1 MNDPWTRQRL
11 KKIFIS
17 LFPDP
22 HHSPRYQKVKKK
34 DPFLYDMIMHRFNGY
49 RAFLKAIKR
58 PMPPTSAKERAFI
71 KYSSNVSKR
80 YYINC
85 WSTLEEYTFAALVL
99 LNEENNFIHNCPFP
113 SKISK
118 DYITQLTLLYLRSCS
133 ERNDSC
139 PQVKQIEDITRNTL
153 KSGRRLSIVGGQ
165 SIRINTENSSINGD
179 SRIKKSLNSTNENI
193 TPRIREKFFRNNKKM
208 KEDLKGKCV
217 LNLSRLSAANVQ
229 YVGRQIQEFLSS
241 IIDLDVKRENHG
253 LKFINYHRKN
263 YCPLFN
269 FCARIATL
277 LSTLLKSKSRGSFY
291 HLDFFDFD
299 RMLLIEVDGI
309 FHTAIPGQKERDAER
324 DRYIGS
330 FGIRILRLNSN
341 NFKDLSHLPHI
352 INLFIHP
359 EKYHV

>member
-99 LNEENNFIHNCPFP
+99 LKEENNFIHNCPFP
-113 SKISK
+113 S
-118 DYITQLTLLYLRSCS
+118 
-133 ERNDSC
+133 
-139 PQVKQIEDITRNTL
+139 P
-153 KSGRRLSIVGGQ
+153 
-165 SIRINTENSSINGD
+165 
-179 SRIKKSLNSTNENI
+179 
-193 TPRIREKFFRNNKKM
+193 
-208 KEDLKGKCV
+208 KG
-217 LNLSRLSAANVQ
+217 SYYQ
-229 YVGRQIQEFLSS
+229 
-241 IIDLDVKRENHG
+241 
-253 LKFINYHRKN
+253 
-263 YCPLFN
+263 
-269 FCARIATL
+269 
-277 LSTLLKSKSRGSFY
+277 
-291 HLDFFDFD
+291 LDFFDFD

-324 DRYIGS
+324 DKYIGS

-341 NFKDLSHLPHI
+341 DFKDLSHLPHI